1 MSEELRPYGTDST
14 DPPAEPLTREEQYL
28 SAIAGVTS
36 SSDIPPKPLTR
47 VEKYLNKIVENG
59 GGGGGGGTTNY
70 NELSN
75 RPQVED
81 KTLEGNMSLSD
92 LGAQA
97 ALDTNQMAAVNS
109 GVTSTDVEQIATNK
123 NNILFIE
130 KQCDNTYTT
139 QTVVN
144 LTDVSKGYIKNN
156 GDFNTSGSS
165 NHIYSMP
172 VGNIKEIQIQ
182 CASALGTAYAFAC
195 IKDGNGDIVQ
205 IMQSDNTTNLRVFPI
220 SASAQPTD
228 TLYITQYYVSQPT
241 TYYNTFKYRTYTK
254 ISDNYESEIAEIA
267 EKVDSLRY
275 GDAVTKPYS
284 FSGKKLQFFG
294 DSITYGY
301 IRNSESPATNNY
313 PYVFSTAVGA
323 ASYNN
328 NGVNG
333 STLSEVQDKTCI
345 YDTIQSN
352 LDTTA
357 DVVFISGGV
366 NDWVLGVDKATLTTA
381 VSNICTYLKANYT
394 GRVIFITPINTGG
407 YYSATPAAQTLQSVR
422 NVITEIAIENGYDV
436 VQGYKFPF
444 PNKYNDSTYIS
455 AIYQDLIH
463 PTEIGYAMYAKAL
476 QTAVC

>member
-1 MSEELRPYGTDST
+1 MSEINNYDPNNYDPNPYDDVTIDEALTQIYDRVNDRTIRQIVTILKKVIDGISTGKQDAIDSSHK
-14 DPPAEPLTREEQYL
+14 L
-28 SAIAGVTS
+28 SADFI
-36 SSDIPPKPLTR
+36 D
-47 VEKYLNKIVENG
+47 
-59 GGGGGGGTTNY
+59 
-70 NELSN
+70 
-75 RPQVED
+75 
-81 KTLEGNMSLSD
+81 
-92 LGAQA
+92 
-97 ALDTNQMAAVNS
+97 DTNATNKFA
-109 GVTSTDVEQIATNK
+109 TEEELEQIETNK
-123 NNILFIE
+123 NNILLLE
-130 KQCDNTYTT
+130 KQSDNIYTT
-139 QTVVN
+139 QTVVD

-182 CASALGTAYAFAC
+182 CASGLSTAYAFAC
-195 IKDGNGDIVQ
+195 IKDGNGDVVQ
-205 IMQSDNTTNLRVFPI
+205 IMQSDNTTNPRVFPI
-220 SASAQPTD
+220 SPTVQPTD

-241 TYYNTFKYRTYTK
+241 TYYNTFNYRTYSK

-275 GDAVTKPYS
+275 GDVISKPYD
-284 FSGKKLQFFG
+284 FSGKKMQFFG

-323 ASYNN
+323 ASYTN

-333 STLSEVQDKTCI
+333 ATLSEVQGKTCI
-345 YDTIQSN
+345 YDTIQAN

-357 DVVFISGGV
+357 DVIFIAGGV
-366 NDWVLGVDKATLTTA
+366 NDWVLGVDKSTLTTA
-381 VSNICTYLKANYT
+381 VTNICSYLKANYT

-407 YYSATPAAQTLQSVR
+407 YYSSTPAAQSLQSVR

-444 PNKYNDSTYIS
+444 PTQYNDSTYIS

>member
-1 MSEELRPYGTDST
+1 MSNKMYDGITGRSPIATDDLGYIGTGQKAS
-14 DPPAEPLTREEQYL
+14 QII
-28 SAIAGVTS
+28 S
-36 SSDIPPKPLTR
+36 
-47 VEKYLNKIVENG
+47 N
-59 GGGGGGGTTNY
+59 GTTDY
-70 NELSN
+70 NDLSNKPTINDVELSGN
-75 RPQVED
+75 
-81 KTLEGNMSLSD
+81 KTSSD
-92 LGAQA
+92 LGLQS
-97 ALDTNQMAAVNS
+97 ALTETQTAAVNS
-109 GVTSTDVEQIATNK
+109 GITAEDVEQITTNK
-123 NNILFIE
+123 TNILLTE
-130 KQCDNTYTT
+130 NQCDNTYTT

-156 GDFNTSGSS
+156 GEFNTSGSS

-220 SASAQPTD
+220 SADAQPTD
-228 TLYITQYYVSQPT
+228 TLYITQYYVAQPT

-254 ISDNYESEIAEIA
+254 ISDNYEAEIAEIA

-275 GDAVTKPYS
+275 GDVVSKPYS

-323 ASYNN
+323 TSYTNE
-328 NGVNG
+328 GVNG
-333 STLSEVQDKTCI
+333 STLSEVQGKTCI
-345 YDTIQSN
+345 YTTIQSE

-422 NVITEIAIENGYDV
+422 DVITEIAIENGYDV
-436 VQGYKFPF
+436 VQGNKFPF
-444 PNKYNDSTYIS
+444 PTKYSDSTYIS
-455 AIYQDLIH
+455 AMFQDLIH
-463 PTEIGYAMYAKAL
+463 PTETGYAMYAKAL